1 MDRLATSLAKLI
13 ASFMRNNQLFF
24 GDTELDLD
32 KVLEELKKE
41 DSVLAQQFEDWK
53 NEHSS
58 SSSRDYS
65 DYDCGFCGLSSNY
78 GCGSSS
84 DSYRSNSYGCGYTS
98 NYGCGSSDSY
108 HSSYGCGSSHSS
120 SYC

>member
-1 MDRLATSLAKLI
+1 MSTKMDRLATSLAKLI

-78 GCGSSS
+78 GCGSS
-84 DSYRSNSYGCGYTS
+84 
-98 NYGCGSSDSY
+98 DSY